1 MGLSDTLPL
10 YRLSLPQDNDRLM
23 ERLICLLP
31 EHPDEP
37 WNRMSDQY
45 KSILWDIFPH
55 VQVCGIGEND
65 TVFVDGFKGAMVQ
78 WSSFSTVQTM
88 KRLTWKRKT
97 LIYITIFSP
106 LVLIFGAIMSLVSH
120 AAAIFLIIVSSIVL
134 LTTPAYVPLLYKGK
148 LYAVEPCLFGI
159 EGYVP
164 LPEIEENIFG
174 AKMGRLKWS
183 PYGSPLSRHQYR
195 NRYREHFQDVE
206 EGARQPLLDT
216 AVNDL
221 HDPVYGYPVE
231 AVDPCS
237 PCDSCIHSLP
247 TPRCKH
253 FSYSSAEEQSRSPY
267 GSMKVQGFNLEKSA
281 WFCFC

>member
-1 MGLSDTLPL
+1 MSLSNELLL

-37 WNRMSDQY
+37 WNKMSDQY
-45 KSILWDIFPH
+45 KSILWDIFPD
-55 VQVCGIGEND
+55 VQVCGIGENN

-78 WSSFSTVQTM
+78 WSSFSTVHTM
-88 KRLTWKRKT
+88 KRLSWKRQIPI
-97 LIYITIFSP
+97 LITTVSP
-106 LVLIFGAIMSLVSH
+106 LFLISGAFLFAASH
-120 AAAIFLIIVSSIVL
+120 AAAIFLIAVSCIIL
-134 LTTPAYVPLLYKGK
+134 LAAPAYVPLLYKGK

-159 EGYVP
+159 EGYLP
-164 LPEIEENIFG
+164 LPEIEEKIFG

-195 NRYREHFQDVE
+195 KRYREHFQDVE
-206 EGARQPLLDT
+206 AGARQPLLDR

-237 PCDSCIHSLP
+237 PCDNCINSPP

-253 FSYSSAEEQSRSPY
+253 FGYSSAEEKSRSPY
-267 GSMKVQGFNLEKSA
+267 GSLKVRIFNFFNLKKSA
-281 WFCFC
+281 